1 MRPPTHDRSRDVG
14 SFSRLVSE
22 WSRTTRALPD
32 PSPAPEQICRAVHAE
47 MRAETGRA
55 RRIAVLAW
63 LLWIATVAGA
73 GYALYKQGGQ
83 MAALQQER
91 TSLSAELSSRRAE
104 SDRQTRLVERKQAEL
119 DALRRDASAGTHT
132 SAALNAEIQR
142 LSAELDRTRVQLKDA
157 EQREAQARTRWAYA
171 EGERDALYSHLNT
184 LLERIENALKN
195 AEPQAEPTFDPA
207 FDAAP
212 PEFPPAPPPTK
223 D

>member
-1 MRPPTHDRSRDVG
+1 MRPPTHDRPRDVG

-32 PSPAPEQICRAVHAE
+32 PSPAPEQVCRAAHVE
-47 MRAETGRA
+47 MRAETRRA

-83 MAALQQER
+83 VAALQQER
-91 TSLSAELSSRRAE
+91 TLLSAELSSRRAE

-132 SAALNAEIQR
+132 SSALNAEIQR
-142 LSAELDRTRVQLKDA
+142 LSLELDRTRTQLKDA

-171 EGERDALYSHLNT
+171 EGERDALFAHLNA
-184 LLERIENALKN
+184 LLERFEKVLPKA
-195 AEPQAEPTFDPA
+195 DPPA
-207 FDAAP
+207 DPMPDAATEAAP
-212 PEFPPAPPPTK
+212 TDPSPA
-223 D
+223 DE